1 MRLNYDFKSIIE
13 NLIEKLL
20 NFFLLSIKKKSKINL
35 IIKKFENESDT
46 IKLKKLQNLQLK
58 HNSNPIPTLK
68 IAEILFKQNDLN
80 WINISKSYLEKIKI
94 WKKKIKN
101 KKIDNYQF
109 VGEEFITGAF
119 GNYWDIKN
127 LIDLNETY
135 FGVKK
140 KICILKTSSFK
151 ITNKSYFEYFK
162 PSIRL
167 ITNEKEKKTFHKFN
181 NILKLPLGLF
191 LPVKSEPIFREF
203 IPSLILNRYPN
214 KKIKYFKLKKKH
226 LQIGEKFL
234 RKIGLKRKDW
244 FVTLHVRESL
254 KEKTQ
259 ENFRNSNPLNFV
271 KAVETI
277 TSKGGFVF
285 RMGDNRSSI
294 MPKMKNFFDY
304 AHSEYKSEILDI
316 FLAAKS
322 KFCIGTPSGFYP
334 VAGAFG
340 VPVLLTNLAQ
350 FTTLLSLNS
359 HDIVIP
365 RLIKKKKNSKYVKFK
380 QIFSGP
386 FFWFYSD
393 QQFKKNGVVSVEND
407 ENDICSGVEEMI
419 NKILINNGKTILQ
432 KKVDKIVENEVGKL
446 HKIKIS
452 PLASISN
459 SYLKRHKKH
468 LI

>member
-1 MRLNYDFKSIIE
+1 MRFNYDFKSIIE

-35 IIKKFENESDT
+35 KIKKFENESDS
-46 IKLKKLQNLQLK
+46 IKLKKLKNLQLEYK
-58 HNSNPIPTLK
+58 SNPIPTLK

-80 WINISKSYLEKIKI
+80 WINISKRYLEKIKI
-94 WKKKIKN
+94 WKKKFKS

-135 FGVKK
+135 FGIKK
-140 KICILKTSSFK
+140 KICILKTSSLK
-151 ITNKSYFEYFK
+151 ITNKVYFEYFR
-162 PSIRL
+162 PSIKL
-167 ITNEKEKKTFHKFN
+167 ITSKKEKKIFNKMN
-181 NILKLPLGLF
+181 NILKLPMGFF

-203 IPSLILNRYPN
+203 IPSLILSRYPN

-226 LQIGEKFL
+226 LEIGEKFL
-234 RKIGLKRKDW
+234 KKMGFKGNDW
-244 FVTLHVRESL
+244 FVTLHIREGF

-271 KAVETI
+271 KAVEAI
-277 TSKGGFVF
+277 TNKGGFVF
-285 RMGDNRSSI
+285 RMGDSKSSK

-304 AHSEYKSEILDI
+304 AHSQYKTELLDI

-334 VAGAFG
+334 VASTFG

-350 FTTLLSLNS
+350 FTTFLSLNR

-365 RLIKKKKNSKYVKFK
+365 RLIKNEKDSKYIKFK
-380 QIFSGP
+380 TIFSGP
-386 FFWFYSD
+386 FLWFDSD
-393 QQFKKNGVVSVEND
+393 QQFKKNGVISVEND
-407 ENDICSGVEEMI
+407 ENDICRGVEEMI
-419 NKILINNGKTILQ
+419 NKILNNEEKNILQ
-432 KKVDKIVENEVGKL
+432 KKVDKIVQNEVSKL
-446 HKIKIS
+446 HNIKIS
-452 PLASISN
+452 PLASISK
-459 SYLKRHKKH
+459 SFLQRHKNY